1 MANYLLEIGVEELPA
16 GFVPEAEE
24 RLREFL
30 RSGLTESNIAFKHI
44 RSYSTPR
51 RLTAVVEDIAAVQT
65 TTEKKVKG
73 PAVKSSFDA
82 NNKPTPQAEGFAKKH
97 GLNASELT
105 REEVG
110 GVEYLHA
117 VVVNSGKATEEVLPE
132 IVNKVIGQIS
142 GERLMRWGECEVKFS
157 RPLRWLVS
165 LLDDKLVDI
174 TVANFKSGRLTRG
187 HRILHPGEIS
197 IAHADKYE
205 ETLKQAFVIVDPAK
219 RKDMV
224 EVQVQARANELGG
237 IAPQLKSGLL
247 EEVVNL
253 TEWPTALVG
262 QFEEGYL
269 TLPATLIETIM
280 IHHQRYFPV
289 EAKEQTDSSNR
300 TLLPYFI
307 TITNNDRKEAAPHI
321 KQGNERVLRARLA
334 DGKFFF
340 FDDSKAK
347 LEDRLPALA
356 KLTYQEGLGSY
367 GDKTDRLSQL
377 ATVLTNSEPASSV
390 LSSHEKA
397 NLVRICQLMKLDLV
411 SNLVRELPELQGYV
425 GSWYAKREGEPSEVV
440 QAILSHYAPRSSND
454 DIPQDRLGQLAA
466 VLDKLDHVVG
476 LFALGKK
483 PTGSSDPY
491 ALRRNAQ
498 GLIDIVVDGLTD
510 LPINITTLVGSL
522 LMAFEPLVE
531 NAGHE
536 NANKNGKSEKS
547 DKSEKN
553 GKGNHKKFDDESI
566 AAEVKEFIMQRLKGK
581 LLDGGNGKELVEAV
595 LSARDPL
602 ANVSDVMVRMR
613 TIKNLVSAPGA
624 SDLLRVGI
632 RIGNILKADSPDTV
646 QVDLLTEDCEKAL
659 WEAFQKNVK
668 ANWER
673 SGNADSFTLPTTEAE
688 YQSLFDLLRQLTPH
702 IDTFFKDLLVND
714 EDQAKRNNR
723 HGILKNI
730 DRYFRALADF
740 TKLQPL
746 TNQ

>member
-24 RLREFL
+24 RLRELL
-30 RSGLTESNIAFKHI
+30 RANLTEANIAFKQI

-51 RLTAVVEDIAAVQT
+51 RLTAVVEEIAAVQT

-97 GLNASELT
+97 GLTAAELL

-110 GVEYLHA
+110 GIEYLHA
-117 VVVNSGKATEEVLPE
+117 LVVNSGKATQEVLPE

-205 ETLKQAFVIVDPAK
+205 ETLKEAFVIVDPAK
-219 RKDMV
+219 RRQMV
-224 EVQVQARANELGG
+224 ESQVSARADELGG
-237 IAPQLKSGLL
+237 KAPQLKSGLL
-247 EEVVNL
+247 DEVVNL

-262 QFEEGYL
+262 QFEDGYL

-289 EAKEQTDSSNR
+289 EAKEQKDLSNR

-390 LSSHEKA
+390 LSNHEKT
-397 NLVRICQLMKLDLV
+397 NLVRTCELMKLDLV

-425 GSWYAKREGEPSEVV
+425 GSWYAKREGEPEEVV
-440 QAILSHYAPRSSND
+440 QAILSHYAPRTSND
-454 DIPQDRLGQLAA
+454 AIPQDRLGQLAA

-510 LPINITTLVGSL
+510 LPVNLTTLIASL
-522 LMAFEPLVE
+522 LMAFEPLLE
-531 NAGHE
+531 NSA
-536 NANKNGKSEKS
+536 NA
-547 DKSEKN
+547 EKN
-553 GKGNHKKFDDESI
+553 GSQNGKKSAGQKFDNEAI

-581 LLDGGNGKELVEAV
+581 LLDCGYGKEAVEAV
-595 LSARDPL
+595 LGARDPL
-602 ANVSDVMVRMR
+602 ANVSDVMVRMN
-613 TIKNLVSAPGA
+613 TVKHMVSAPGA
-624 SDLLRVGI
+624 ADLMRVGI
-632 RIGNILKADSPDTV
+632 RIGNILKPDSPDVV
-646 QVDLLTEDCEKAL
+646 QADALTGASEKAL
-659 WEAFQKNVK
+659 WEAFQKIVK

-673 SGNADSFTLPTTEAE
+673 SKEGFTLPTTEAE
-688 YQSLFDLLRQLTPH
+688 YQSLLDLLHKLTPF
-702 IDTFFKDLLVND
+702 IDSFFEDTMVND
-714 EDQAKRNNR
+714 EDMAKRNNR

-740 TKLQPL
+740 TKLQAL
-746 TNQ
+746 TN

>member
-24 RLREFL
+24 RLRELL
-30 RSGLTESNIAFKHI
+30 RANLTEANIAFKQI

-51 RLTAVVEDIAAVQT
+51 RLTAVVEEIAAVQT

-97 GLNASELT
+97 GLTAAELL

-110 GVEYLHA
+110 GIEYLHA
-117 VVVNSGKATEEVLPE
+117 LVVNSGKATQEVLPE

-205 ETLKQAFVIVDPAK
+205 ETLKEAFVIVDPAK
-219 RKDMV
+219 RRQMV
-224 EVQVQARANELGG
+224 ESQVSARADELGG
-237 IAPQLKSGLL
+237 TAPQLKSGLL
-247 EEVVNL
+247 DEVVNL

-262 QFEEGYL
+262 QFEDGYL

-289 EAKEQTDSSNR
+289 EAKEQKDLSNR

-390 LSSHEKA
+390 LSNHEKA
-397 NLVRICQLMKLDLV
+397 NLVRTCELMKLDLV

-425 GSWYAKREGEPSEVV
+425 GSWYAKREGEPEEVV
-440 QAILSHYAPRSSND
+440 QAILSHYAPRTSND
-454 DIPQDRLGQLAA
+454 AIPQDRLGQLAA

-510 LPINITTLVGSL
+510 LPVNLTTLTASL
-522 LMAFEPLVE
+522 LMAFEPLLE
-531 NAGHE
+531 NSA
-536 NANKNGKSEKS
+536 NA
-547 DKSEKN
+547 EKN
-553 GKGNHKKFDDESI
+553 GSQNGKKSAGQKFDNETI
-566 AAEVKEFIMQRLKGK
+566 AAEVKDFIMQRLKGK
-581 LLDGGNGKELVEAV
+581 LLDCGYGKEVVEAV
-595 LSARDPL
+595 LGARDPL
-602 ANVSDVMVRMR
+602 ANISDVMVRMN
-613 TIKNLVSAPGA
+613 TVKHMVSAPGA
-624 SDLLRVGI
+624 ADLMRVGI
-632 RIGNILKADSPDTV
+632 RIGNILKPDSPDVV
-646 QVDLLTEDCEKAL
+646 QADALTGESEKAL

-673 SGNADSFTLPTTEAE
+673 SKEGFTLPTTEAE
-688 YQSLFDLLRQLTPH
+688 YQSLLDLLHKLTPF
-702 IDTFFKDLLVND
+702 IDSFFEDTMVND
-714 EDQAKRNNR
+714 EDMAKRNNR

-740 TKLQPL
+740 TKLQAL
-746 TNQ
+746 TN

>member
-24 RLREFL
+24 RLRELL
-30 RSGLTESNIAFKHI
+30 RANLTEANIAFKQI

-51 RLTAVVEDIAAVQT
+51 RLTAVVEDIAAMQT

-97 GLNASELT
+97 GLTAAELL

-117 VVVNSGKATEEVLPE
+117 VVVNSGKVTQEVLPE
-132 IVNKVIGQIS
+132 LVNKVIGQIS
-142 GERLMRWGECEVKFS
+142 GERLMRWGDCEVKFS

-205 ETLKQAFVIVDPAK
+205 ETLKEAFVIVDPAK
-219 RKDMV
+219 RREMV
-224 EVQVQARANELGG
+224 EGQVSARAGELGG
-237 IAPQLKSGLL
+237 SAPQLKSGLL
-247 EEVVNL
+247 DEVVNL

-262 QFEEGYL
+262 QFEDDYL

-289 EAKEQTDSSNR
+289 EAKEQTDPSNR

-390 LSSHEKA
+390 LTNHEKD
-397 NLVRICQLMKLDLV
+397 NLVRVCELMKLDLV

-425 GSWYAKREGEPSEVV
+425 GSWYAKREGEPLEVV
-440 QAILSHYAPRSSND
+440 QAILSHYAPRTSND
-454 DIPQDRLGQLAA
+454 AIPQDRLGQLAA

-498 GLIDIVVDGLTD
+498 GLIDIVVDGLPE
-510 LPINITTLVGSL
+510 LPINITTLIASL
-522 LMAFEPLVE
+522 LMAFEPLLE
-531 NAGHE
+531 RPSHADS
-536 NANKNGKSEKS
+536 NGK
-547 DKSEKN
+547 DKNS
-553 GKGNHKKFDDESI
+553 KKFDNEAT
-566 AAEVKEFIMQRLKGK
+566 AAEVKDFIMQRLKGK
-581 LLDGGNGKELVEAV
+581 LLDCGYGKEVVEAV
-595 LSARDPL
+595 LGARDPL
-602 ANVSDVMVRMR
+602 ANISDVMVRMN
-613 TIKNLVSAPGA
+613 TVKHMVSAPGA
-624 SDLLRVGI
+624 GDLMRVGI
-632 RIGNILKADSPDTV
+632 RIGNILKPESPDIV
-646 QVDLLTEDCEKAL
+646 QADALSGASEKAL

-673 SGNADSFTLPTTEAE
+673 GSNPDSFTLPSTEAE
-688 YQSLFDLLRQLTPH
+688 YQSLLDLLRNLTPY
-702 IDTFFKDLLVND
+702 IDSFFEDTLVND
-714 EDQAKRNNR
+714 EDLAKRNNR

-740 TKLQPL
+740 TKLQAL
-746 TNQ
+746 TN

>member
-24 RLREFL
+24 RLRELL
-30 RSGLTESNIAFKHI
+30 RANLTEANIAFKQI

-51 RLTAVVEDIAAVQT
+51 RLTAVVEEIAAVQT

-97 GLNASELT
+97 GLTAAELL

-110 GVEYLHA
+110 GIEYLHA
-117 VVVNSGKATEEVLPE
+117 LVVNSGKATQEVLPE
-132 IVNKVIGQIS
+132 IVNRVIGQIS

-165 LLDDKLVDI
+165 LLDDKIVDI

-205 ETLKQAFVIVDPAK
+205 ETLKEAFVIVDPSK
-219 RKDMV
+219 RRQIV
-224 EVQVQARANELGG
+224 ESQVSARADELGG
-237 IAPQLKSGLL
+237 TAPQLKSDLL
-247 EEVVNL
+247 DEVVNL

-262 QFEEGYL
+262 QFEDGYL
-269 TLPATLIETIM
+269 KLPATLIETIM

-289 EAKEQTDSSNR
+289 EAKEQKDLSSR

-307 TITNNDRKEAAPHI
+307 TITNNDRKEAAPQI

-390 LSSHEKA
+390 LSNHEKA
-397 NLVRICQLMKLDLV
+397 NLVRTCELMKLDLV

-425 GSWYAKREGEPSEVV
+425 GSWYAKREGEPEEVV
-440 QAILSHYAPRSSND
+440 QAILSHYAPRTSND
-454 DIPQDRLGQLAA
+454 AIPQDRLGQLAA

-510 LPINITTLVGSL
+510 LPVNLTTLTGSL
-522 LMAFEPLVE
+522 LMAFEPLLE
-531 NAGHE
+531 NSAHAEKIGSP
-536 NANKNGKSEKS
+536 NGKKS
-547 DKSEKN
+547 AN
-553 GKGNHKKFDDESI
+553 QKFDNEAI
-566 AAEVKEFIMQRLKGK
+566 AAEVKDFIIQRLKGK
-581 LLDGGNGKELVEAV
+581 LLDCGYGKEVVEAV
-595 LSARDPL
+595 LGARDPL
-602 ANVSDVMVRMR
+602 ANVSDVLVRMN
-613 TIKNLVSAPGA
+613 TVKHMVSAPGA
-624 SDLLRVGI
+624 TDLMRAGI
-632 RIGNILKADSPDTV
+632 RIGNILKPDSPDVV
-646 QVDLLTEDCEKAL
+646 QADTLTGASEKAL
-659 WEAFQKNVK
+659 WEAFQKSVK

-673 SGNADSFTLPTTEAE
+673 SKEGFTLPTTEAE
-688 YQSLFDLLRQLTPH
+688 YQSLLDLLHKLTPF
-702 IDTFFKDLLVND
+702 IDSFFEDTMVND
-714 EDQAKRNNR
+714 EDMAKRNNR

-740 TKLQPL
+740 TKLQAL
-746 TNQ
+746 TN

>member
-24 RLREFL
+24 RLRELL
-30 RSGLTESNIAFKHI
+30 RANLTEANIAFKQI

-51 RLTAVVEDIAAVQT
+51 RLTAVVEEIAAVQT

-97 GLNASELT
+97 GLTAAELL

-110 GVEYLHA
+110 GIEYLHA
-117 VVVNSGKATEEVLPE
+117 LVVKSGKATQEVLPE
-132 IVNKVIGQIS
+132 IVNRVIGQIS

-205 ETLKQAFVIVDPAK
+205 ETLKEAFVIVDPAE
-219 RKDMV
+219 RRQMV
-224 EVQVQARANELGG
+224 ESQVSARADELGG
-237 IAPQLKSGLL
+237 TAPQLKSGLL
-247 EEVVNL
+247 DEVVNL

-262 QFEEGYL
+262 QFEDGYL

-289 EAKEQTDSSNR
+289 EAKEQKDLSNR
-300 TLLPYFI
+300 ALLPYFI

-390 LSSHEKA
+390 LSNHEKE
-397 NLVRICQLMKLDLV
+397 NLVRTCELMKLDLV

-425 GSWYAKREGEPSEVV
+425 GSWYAKREGEPEEVV
-440 QAILSHYAPRSSND
+440 QAILSHYAPRTSND
-454 DIPQDRLGQLAA
+454 AIPQDRLGQLAA

-510 LPINITTLVGSL
+510 LPVNLTTLIASL
-522 LMAFEPLVE
+522 LMAFEPLLE
-531 NAGHE
+531 NSA
-536 NANKNGKSEKS
+536 NA
-547 DKSEKN
+547 EKN
-553 GKGNHKKFDDESI
+553 GSQNGKKSAGQKFDNEAI
-566 AAEVKEFIMQRLKGK
+566 AAEVKDFIMQRLKGK
-581 LLDGGNGKELVEAV
+581 LLDCGYGKEVVEAV
-595 LSARDPL
+595 LGARDPL
-602 ANVSDVMVRMR
+602 ANVSDVMVRMN
-613 TIKNLVSAPGA
+613 TVKHLVSAPGA
-624 SDLLRVGI
+624 ADLMRVGI
-632 RIGNILKADSPDTV
+632 RIGNILKPDSPDVV
-646 QVDLLTEDCEKAL
+646 QADALTGASEKAL

-673 SGNADSFTLPTTEAE
+673 SKDGFTLPTTEAE
-688 YQSLFDLLRQLTPH
+688 YQSLLDLLHKLTPF
-702 IDTFFKDLLVND
+702 IDSFFEDTMVND
-714 EDQAKRNNR
+714 EDMAKRNNR

-740 TKLQPL
+740 TKLQAL
-746 TNQ
+746 TN

>member
-24 RLREFL
+24 RLRELL
-30 RSGLTESNIAFKHI
+30 RANLIDANIAFKQI

-51 RLTAVVEDIAAVQT
+51 RLTAIVEAIANVQT

-97 GLNASELT
+97 GLNASELL

-110 GVEYLHA
+110 GIEYLHA
-117 VVVNSGKATEEVLPE
+117 VVVNSGKATTDVLPE

-165 LLDDKLVDI
+165 LMDDQLVEI

-219 RKDMV
+219 RKEMV
-224 EVQVQARANELGG
+224 ESQVSARAAELGG
-237 IAPQLKSGLL
+237 VAPQLKSGLL
-247 EEVVNL
+247 DEVVNL

-289 EAKEQTDSSNR
+289 EAKLQKDPANR
-300 TLLPYFI
+300 ELLPYFI
-307 TITNNDRKEAAPHI
+307 TITNNDKKEAAPHI

-347 LEDRLPALA
+347 LEDRMPALA

-367 GDKTDRLSQL
+367 RDKTDRLSQL
-377 ATVLTNSEPASSV
+377 ATVLTNSEPSSSV

-397 NLVRICQLMKLDLV
+397 NLVRTCQLMKLDLV

-425 GSWYAKREGEPSEVV
+425 GSWYAKGEGESPDVV

-454 DIPQDRLGQLAA
+454 AIAHDRLGQLAA

-498 GLIDIVVDGLTD
+498 GLIDIMVDGLAE
-510 LPINITTLVGSL
+510 LPINITSLIASL
-522 LMAFEPLVE
+522 LMAFEPLV
-531 NAGHE
+531 NKTD
-536 NANKNGKSEKS
+536 KNGKSERNG
-547 DKSEKN
+547 KSES
-553 GKGNHKKFDDESI
+553 KKFDDEAI
-566 AAEVKEFIMQRLKGK
+566 AVEVKDFIIQRLKGK

-602 ANVSDVMVRMR
+602 ANVSDVMVRMA
-613 TIKNLVSAPGA
+613 TIKHLVSAPGA
-624 SDLLRVGI
+624 ADLMRVGI
-632 RIGNILKADSPDTV
+632 RIGNILKPDSPDTV
-646 QVDLLTEDCEKAL
+646 QSELLTGASEKAL
-659 WEAFQKNVK
+659 WDAFQKNVK

-688 YQSLFDLLRQLTPH
+688 YQSLLDLLRNLTPY
-702 IDTFFKDLLVND
+702 IDSFFEDTLVND

-723 HGILKNI
+723 HGLLKNI
-730 DRYFRALADF
+730 DRYFLALADF
-740 TKLQPL
+740 TKLQSL
-746 TNQ
+746 TN

>member
-24 RLREFL
+24 RLRELL
-30 RSGLTESNIAFKHI
+30 RANLTEANIAFKQI

-51 RLTAVVEDIAAVQT
+51 RLTAVVDDIAARQT

-82 NNKPTPQAEGFAKKH
+82 NSKPTPQAEGFAKKH
-97 GLNASELT
+97 GLTASELL

-110 GVEYLHA
+110 GIEYLLA
-117 VVVNSGKATEEVLPE
+117 VVVNSGKVTEEVLPE

-142 GERLMRWGECEVKFS
+142 GERLMRWGDCDVKFS

-165 LLDDKLVDI
+165 LLDDKVIDI
-174 TVANFKSGRLTRG
+174 TVANFQSGRLTRG
-187 HRILHPGEIS
+187 HRILHPAEIA
-197 IAHADKYE
+197 IAHADQYE

-219 RKDMV
+219 RREMI
-224 EVQVQARANELGG
+224 EGQVSARASELGG
-237 IAPQLKSGLL
+237 VTPQLKSGLL
-247 EEVVNL
+247 DEVVNL

-262 QFEEGYL
+262 QFEDGYL
-269 TLPATLIETIM
+269 ALPSTLIETIM

-289 EAKEQTDSSNR
+289 EAKEQNDPANR
-300 TLLPYFI
+300 KLLPYFI

-347 LEDRLPALA
+347 LEERLPALA

-390 LSSHEKA
+390 LANHEKE
-397 NLVRICQLMKLDLV
+397 NLVRICELMKLDLV

-425 GSWYAKREGEPSEVV
+425 GSWYAKREGEPLEVV
-440 QAILSHYAPRSSND
+440 EAILSHYSPRTSND
-454 DIPQDRLGQLAA
+454 AIPQDRLGQLAA

-498 GLIDIVVDGLTD
+498 GLIDIVVDGLTE
-510 LPINITTLVGSL
+510 LPINITTLIASL
-522 LMAFEPLVE
+522 LMAFEPLLEKSHSDKVSKE
-531 NAGHE
+531 S
-536 NANKNGKSEKS
+536 NGKA
-547 DKSEKN
+547 N
-553 GKGNHKKFDDESI
+553 VGIKKFNNEAV
-566 AAEVKEFIMQRLKGK
+566 AAEVKEFIIQRLKGK
-581 LLDGGNGKELVEAV
+581 LLDCGYGKELVEAV

-602 ANVSDVMVRMR
+602 ANVGDVMVRMN
-613 TIKNLVSAPGA
+613 TVKHMVSAPGA
-624 SDLLRVGI
+624 TDLMRVGI
-632 RIGNILKADSPDTV
+632 RIGNILKPDSPDTV

-673 SGNADSFTLPTTEAE
+673 SGNADAFTLPTTEAE
-688 YQSLFDLLRQLTPH
+688 YQSLLDLLRNLTPY

-730 DRYFRALADF
+730 DRYFCALADF
-740 TKLQPL
+740 TKLQVL
-746 TNQ
+746 TS